1 MSIERFTELAQAW
14 GAERARW
21 PEHERALHERFADTP
36 EGMAILADAQRID
49 LFLDTW
55 QLPDEGDERIA
66 RIVAAT
72 RLGAHAAAPP
82 PALRPVATRRHYGAW
97 LSSGFLASAVL
108 GFVLGFTQPDT
119 VDTGPAYTEML
130 LGSTSIMEEFQ

>member
-21 PEHERALHERFADTP
+21 PEHERTLHERFADTP
-36 EGMAILADAQRID
+36 EGMAILADALRID
-49 LFLDTW
+49 LLLDTW

-72 RLGAHAAAPP
+72 RLGPHAAAPP
-82 PALRPVATRRHYGAW
+82 PALRPVATRHHYGAW